1 MSRSEDVNF
10 LLDHLYCI
18 NLSKAVF
25 TRKYSGEPDSSVP
38 QNAYGCYVYCLK
50 TSMKACIFK
59 LMRINDESMKKWA
72 SLNAVEKDPNKV
84 SGNWIFRGTRVPVSA
99 LFENLRDGA
108 SMEEFLEWFPG
119 VNRSQIEAIL
129 NHEAELLNDT
139 KS

>member
-1 MSRSEDVNF
+1 
-10 LLDHLYCI
+10 
-18 NLSKAVF
+18 
-25 TRKYSGEPDSSVP
+25 
-38 QNAYGCYVYCLK
+38 
-50 TSMKACIFK
+50 
-59 LMRINDESMKKWA
+59 MRINDESMKKWA